1 MRPSRR
7 QRSSP
12 KAGPI
17 LRRQRG
23 LPCTPSPHTRP
34 ARRGPSL
41 PAWGLT
47 GTLLTLGAS
56 MPPRALSAMA
66 SVARLSLP
74 CRLPAPLPPP
84 GRCASPLTLRRRRSA
99 DAPLC
104 PPQPVEVSRRR
115 GRGAGP
121 GLAAAER
128 CSHIAASSSASRR
141 RPSTRWSRSSS
152 RCAPNPPRPLIFP
165 PFTYTWW

>member
-74 CRLPAPLPPP
+74 PP
-84 GRCASPLTLRRRRSA
+84 GRCASPLTLRRRRRRRSA

-152 RCAPNPPRPLIFP
+152 RPSCPTRSWITSKRSSCGKAAALSC
-165 PFTYTWW
+165 

>member
-84 GRCASPLTLRRRRSA
+84 AAALRRS
-99 DAPLC
+99 PY
-104 PPQPVEVSRRR
+104 
-115 GRGAGP
+115 
-121 GLAAAER
+121 AAAAAAAAPMR
-128 CSHIAASSSASRR
+128 PYALHSRWRSHAAEGEAQDQV
-141 RPSTRWSRSSS
+141 
-152 RCAPNPPRPLIFP
+152 
-165 PFTYTWW
+165 